1 MSTEENKAL
10 VRRWEE
16 LWNQGNL
23 ALADELFAPTFLL
36 HDPSS
41 PFEISGP
48 EGYKQDITRFRS
60 AFPDLQI
67 TLEEM
72 VAEGEKVV
80 GRWTA
85 RGTHQGP
92 LRSFPPTGTQVTLTG
107 IDIFRIVGGKIVE
120 EWSNADGLGML
131 QQLGIIPSIG

>member
-10 VRRWEE
+10 VLRWEE

-23 ALADELFAPTFLL
+23 TLADELFSPDFVL
-36 HDPSS
+36 HDASS
-41 PFEISGP
+41 FLEIRGP
-48 EGYKQDITRFRS
+48 EGYKQDITRFRT

-67 TLEEM
+67 TLEDI

-92 LRSFPPTGTQVTLTG
+92 LRSIAPTSAHVTLTG
-107 IDIFRIVGGKIVE
+107 IDIFRIVDGKIAE

-131 QQLGIIPSIG
+131 QQLSVFPSMG